1 MVVDAHDKLQVVYEP
16 LLTNPIVKVDTM
28 IDELLGSI
36 IGGADILSRDQSVLE
51 KSETG
56 EPTVVLSA
64 FFLQRSDKLGLTSYE
79 LLAWRESYSSET
91 CEIYRAK
98 VPELCDDLND
108 IAEPSKLWS
117 KLFIKRTGGICL
129 LVQDVND
136 ADSVLMF
143 DVTEDDI
150 EYADDLDEAK
160 RKSGLPLLSVAAR
173 LPTSGAKVSKA
184 VYNEARG
191 ILAMICPNALL
202 VFDATA
208 TEEEE
213 EEEEE
218 AEEDVE
224 NDDSNNAIDDL
235 DDSDL

>member
-16 LLTNPIVKVDTM
+16 LLTNPIVKVDAM
-28 IDELLGSI
+28 IDELIESI
-36 IGGADILSRDQSVLE
+36 AGGAEILSRDQSVLE
-51 KSETG
+51 KSEIG

-64 FFLQRSDKLGLTSYE
+64 FFLQRTDKLGLTSYE
-79 LLAWRESYSSET
+79 LFAWRESYSTES
-91 CEIYRAK
+91 CEFYRAK

-108 IAEPSKLWS
+108 IVEPSEIWS
-117 KLFIKRTGGICL
+117 KLFITKTGGIRL

-136 ADSVLMF
+136 TDSVLMF
-143 DVTEDDI
+143 NVTEDDI
-150 EYADDLDEAK
+150 EYTDDFDEAK
-160 RKSGLPLLSVAAR
+160 RKSGLPLLSVGAR

-202 VFDATA
+202 VFDANA
-208 TEEEE
+208 TDEEEE

-218 AEEDVE
+218 AE
-224 NDDSNNAIDDL
+224 NGDSNSAMDDA

>member
-16 LLTNPIVKVDTM
+16 LLTNPIVKVDAM
-28 IDELLGSI
+28 IDELIESI
-36 IGGADILSRDQSVLE
+36 TVGAEILSRDQSVLE
-51 KSETG
+51 KSESG

-64 FFLQRSDKLGLTSYE
+64 FFLQRTDKLGLTSYE
-79 LLAWRESYSSET
+79 LFAWRESYSTESREF
-91 CEIYRAK
+91 YRAK

-108 IAEPSKLWS
+108 IVEPSKIWS

-136 ADSVLMF
+136 SDSVLMF
-143 DVTEDDI
+143 NVSEDDI
-150 EYADDLDEAK
+150 EYTDDFNEAK
-160 RKSGLPLLSVAAR
+160 RKSGLPVLSVGAR

-184 VYNEARG
+184 VFNEARG

-202 VFDATA
+202 IFDANA
-208 TEEEE
+208 TDEEEEE

-218 AEEDVE
+218 AE
-224 NDDSNNAIDDL
+224 NGDSNSAMDDV